1 MRTSKSQP
9 PWTLVLSLLIFFLV
23 LPESQT
29 RSVLDLASGAETPVS
44 DDRKDGALVAEPLLD
59 GADSALSERIKT
71 GVQFPGPVDNPQ
83 DSLQAEEKGIRRFDA
98 EEPSAELPQ
107 KDQTIPKV
115 ELSEVKVNVLHDHE
129 DGQRRTVESDEEQ
142 RARIETEGE
151 ISSDSKIEKE
161 NLEPTVIPET
171 EGGALTSRNVVSINS
186 EGLGKFNSESE
197 KDSKQELE
205 APKLADTPSAKSYD
219 SPIESLKKE
228 AFLLQQQVSDKTL
241 FESVKEPT
249 LVMSEFP
256 LLTELEILKALKS
269 VPSIKDH
276 HILDIEPLG
285 HHVLSDKQ
293 TEIIQCSAA
302 LMQQQQRPNF
312 FRGMYDCIRGLSVMN
327 CMRIFVY
334 PIIAETVP
342 QLILQ
347 NMPSLPIEIN
357 VSDLL
362 PSKNK
367 TKTARSGA
375 YLVYTLLN
383 TEDVFIGMLKDVL
396 DTQRSHESVPSYID
410 SMNETLVKLL
420 SPGQMKILQ
429 MGEKI
434 LPISSRR
441 EYSDRMYSCIRRFEY
456 FSCLRYFAWPM
467 MKLYYPAL
475 PDFPEYEILYPIPT
489 FAEYP
494 ILPFPLEP
502 LPEVIEADL
511 TKRPDALI
519 LRLLREGVRPGLRP
533 ALSLSNSTETLKLL
547 EQMIKTLPSASK
559 AVYTRP
565 VALHIPQDQLNSL
578 YVAKQILPPQLRAE
592 FTSQSLKCIR
602 EFNYYACM
610 KYYTWPI
617 IRQAQPTLPQFPDLA
632 SLFQIPDFSQFF
644 SQFPNLAN
652 LFQLPNFQLP
662 TFQLPNFQLP
672 NFQLPEFQLPSFPTF
687 GQPSF
692 PNIPF
697 FPQPQGPPSIPTF
710 PGGPTIPIPEIPGAP
725 ALPPIPEAPTVPS
738 IPGAPSIPQFPQVP
752 AAPTIPP
759 IPGVPSIPAIP
770 QAPTVPPIPGV
781 PSIPPIPSIPT
792 IPTAPPAV
800 TPTSTP
806 SVIIRDAQGI
816 QVDSF
821 HLEDSKQSIPEL
833 SGHNFPEVEARNSFL
848 DKAIES
854 NITEESAIPSPQK
867 PDIQISS
874 RKNEISNVPLI
885 TLTGTEFVPI
895 LSEKPETVIFTILRL
910 NQISDPNLM
919 HTLTI
924 PFLNASTPEFDS
936 FLTLHQENIIL
947 LAKNMLPESIRSSF
961 SEQMISCVRDKDFL
975 TCSKDVMFPTLKE
988 YFPNIPRFPIFEP
1001 PQQPQHQISETNVKT
1016 DKRGEATVTITDTRF
1031 IPIFSEHP
1039 EGVVMNILR
1048 AVQISIPNLPAGVLK
1063 TREIVNRLEFQKI
1076 LTEKQIGILEIAET
1090 LLPEQLRETFIKRMI
1105 ECSRDA
1111 SFLECTRDIAF
1122 PSIAQYFPNLPN
1134 FPNFGNQLGTSRP
1147 LDRNSFQL
1155 LRDGLAH
1162 HYHETEYL
1170 QQIENHLQNEI
1181 ENILTRAVSVNER
1194 SKKTEDGKEE
1204 SQPESYSLLSK
1215 QQKNIMRL
1223 SDNILPESV
1232 RPAYHARMIDCMQS
1246 NSFVSCMQN
1255 VGWPI
1260 LRLNPLLLNSP
1271 AAIIPEYTPQAS
1283 VPIPSPIIIPHAQ
1296 FNYENLGN
1304 LQRSDPGISSDIT
1317 SSVGRETFAPEIPPY
1332 AGQPVVNFVE
1342 LSRERIYPG
1351 REENKETEFK
1361 EKMEHSSSR
1370 RRRSATDLLDSYPEN
1385 IPDDRKAS
1393 VRKNLSKTTFPNIT
1407 DSELLQI
1414 LIQIKNSKVDQL
1426 RKTPQGSKKYFLDEL
1441 NEEDRKTL
1449 TADQVEILK
1458 LVEDL
1463 YPEASRGLMGQLW
1476 QCIRGFSLIRCAGV
1490 FIWPM
1495 ITNTVPN
1502 LVLGSMIGNLPT
1514 FGLLGR
1520 SETEQ
1525 QVEELF
1531 GISANE
1537 FEKNL
1542 MERKHEFEDILLNW
1556 YKSLMQE
1563 KFETSIG
1570 FLKIKGHG
1578 NGELGISL
1586 TGYREGR
1593 AKVIKD
1599 NKNLPSILTI
1609 ISDIMEDVLEPK
1621 PNPNRNRK
1629 DPKRGKSFKFEESN
1643 YQSLQDAKEDS
1654 KGEIAMKDDRV
1665 LAALIEKMKTNDSD
1679 TRTDSSEKYFSIQN
1693 AYKAFEL
1700 LFGTRLASQ
1709 FEKLKSFSEEHLRSF
1724 INRNMDEDIPI
1735 EDELKIIPYEVKEK
1749 FLEDQFKIIPLL
1761 NSQTYYSFDDET
1773 GKSKEASKEPL
1784 KSTNQEKSKKEGLTH
1799 RKKHRNELSI
1809 ELPRLKDIII
1819 SKKVTNNV
1827 VNMARNI
1834 KTKMTQMMPGI
1845 GMAVSFLLQVVIAH
1859 ARTAASVASLM
1870 SNIALGMGVFS
1881 MIRDTLFGQNPKV
1894 KYVYDTETADP
1905 AVSWPKDPS
1914 YWK

>member
-1 MRTSKSQP
+1 MRTSKSQLARA
-9 PWTLVLSLLIFFLV
+9 LVLSLLTFFLV

-29 RSVLDLASGAETPVS
+29 RSVLDLASGVETPVS
-44 DDRKDGALVAEPLLD
+44 DDRKDGAFVAEPLLD

-71 GVQFPGPVDNPQ
+71 EVQFPGPLDNPQ
-83 DSLQAEEKGIRRFDA
+83 DSLQEEKGIRRFDA
-98 EEPSAELPQ
+98 EEPGGELPQ
-107 KDQTIPKV
+107 KDPKV
-115 ELSEVKVNVLHDHE
+115 ELSEVKVNALHE
-129 DGQRRTVESDEEQ
+129 DGQRRTVESDDEQ
-142 RARIETEGE
+142 RASLFQATQ
-151 ISSDSKIEKE
+151 EKE
-161 NLEPTVIPET
+161 NSNPEAQDA
-171 EGGALTSRNVVSINS
+171 ALTSRNVVSINPD
-186 EGLGKFNSESE
+186 GLGKFNSESE
-197 KDSKQELE
+197 KDSKIE
-205 APKLADTPSAKSYD
+205 APKLPDTPAAKSDD
-219 SPIESLKKE
+219 SPLESLKKE
-228 AFLLQQQVSDKTL
+228 ALLLQQQVSDKTL

-249 LVMSEFP
+249 LVLSEFP

-312 FRGMYDCIRGLSVMN
+312 FRGMYDCIRGLSVLN

-362 PSKNK
+362 PNRNK

-429 MGEKI
+429 MGERI
-434 LPISSRR
+434 LPVSSRR

-511 TKRPDALI
+511 KKRPDALI
-519 LRLLREGVRPGLRP
+519 LRLLREGVRVRP
-533 ALSLSNSTETLKLL
+533 ALSLTNSSETLKLL
-547 EQMIKTLPSASK
+547 EQMIKTLPSATNV
-559 AVYTRP
+559 AYTRP

-692 PNIPF
+692 PSIPF
-697 FPQPQGPPSIPTF
+697 FPQPQSPPSIPTF

-725 ALPPIPEAPTVPS
+725 NIPPIPQAPTIPP

-752 AAPTIPP
+752 TAPTIPPIPAVPSAIPQLPQVPTAPTIPP
-759 IPGVPSIPAIP
+759 IPGVPSIP
-770 QAPTVPPIPGV
+770 QAPT
-781 PSIPPIPSIPT
+781 IPPIPSIPT
-792 IPTAPPAV
+792 IPTAAPAV
-800 TPTSTP
+800 TPSPTP
-806 SVIIRDAQGI
+806 SVVIRDTQEFGDA
-816 QVDSF
+816 
-821 HLEDSKQSIPEL
+821 KQSIEGP
-833 SGHNFPEVEARNSFL
+833 HFPEVEARNSFMG
-848 DKAIES
+848 DES
-854 NITEESAIPSPQK
+854 NEETPTASPQK
-867 PDIQISS
+867 PEISS

-919 HTLTI
+919 HTLSI

-947 LAKNMLPESIRSSF
+947 LAKNMLPESVRSSF

-1001 PQQPQHQISETNVKT
+1001 PQPTQHQISETNVKT

-1048 AVQISIPNLPAGVLK
+1048 AVQISIPNLPASVLK
-1063 TREIVNRLEFQKI
+1063 TRDIVNRQEFQKV

-1105 ECSRDA
+1105 ECSRDT

-1134 FPNFGNQLGTSRP
+1134 FPNFGNQLGISRP

-1204 SQPESYSLLSK
+1204 PQPESYSLLSK

-1223 SDNILPESV
+1223 SDTILPESV

-1296 FNYENLGN
+1296 FKYENAE
-1304 LQRSDPGISSDIT
+1304 PGVPTSDIT
-1317 SSVGRETFAPEIPPY
+1317 SSVGEQNI
-1332 AGQPVVNFVE
+1332 NF
-1342 LSRERIYPG
+1342 
-1351 REENKETEFK
+1351 
-1361 EKMEHSSSR
+1361 
-1370 RRRSATDLLDSYPEN
+1370 
-1385 IPDDRKAS
+1385 
-1393 VRKNLSKTTFPNIT
+1393 
-1407 DSELLQI
+1407 
-1414 LIQIKNSKVDQL
+1414 
-1426 RKTPQGSKKYFLDEL
+1426 
-1441 NEEDRKTL
+1441 
-1449 TADQVEILK
+1449 
-1458 LVEDL
+1458 
-1463 YPEASRGLMGQLW
+1463 
-1476 QCIRGFSLIRCAGV
+1476 
-1490 FIWPM
+1490 
-1495 ITNTVPN
+1495 
-1502 LVLGSMIGNLPT
+1502 
-1514 FGLLGR
+1514 
-1520 SETEQ
+1520 
-1525 QVEELF
+1525 
-1531 GISANE
+1531 
-1537 FEKNL
+1537 
-1542 MERKHEFEDILLNW
+1542 
-1556 YKSLMQE
+1556 
-1563 KFETSIG
+1563 
-1570 FLKIKGHG
+1570 
-1578 NGELGISL
+1578 
-1586 TGYREGR
+1586 
-1593 AKVIKD
+1593 
-1599 NKNLPSILTI
+1599 
-1609 ISDIMEDVLEPK
+1609 
-1621 PNPNRNRK
+1621 
-1629 DPKRGKSFKFEESN
+1629 
-1643 YQSLQDAKEDS
+1643 
-1654 KGEIAMKDDRV
+1654 
-1665 LAALIEKMKTNDSD
+1665 
-1679 TRTDSSEKYFSIQN
+1679 
-1693 AYKAFEL
+1693 
-1700 LFGTRLASQ
+1700 
-1709 FEKLKSFSEEHLRSF
+1709 
-1724 INRNMDEDIPI
+1724 
-1735 EDELKIIPYEVKEK
+1735 
-1749 FLEDQFKIIPLL
+1749 
-1761 NSQTYYSFDDET
+1761 
-1773 GKSKEASKEPL
+1773 
-1784 KSTNQEKSKKEGLTH
+1784 
-1799 RKKHRNELSI
+1799 
-1809 ELPRLKDIII
+1809 
-1819 SKKVTNNV
+1819 NNV
-1827 VNMARNI
+1827 L
-1834 KTKMTQMMPGI
+1834 T
-1845 GMAVSFLLQVVIAH
+1845 
-1859 ARTAASVASLM
+1859 
-1870 SNIALGMGVFS
+1870 
-1881 MIRDTLFGQNPKV
+1881 
-1894 KYVYDTETADP
+1894 
-1905 AVSWPKDPS
+1905 
-1914 YWK
+1914 